1 MLWRGICRRCP
12 NCGSGGLFR
21 RWFRMAERCPRCGY
35 RFVREDGF
43 HFGGYVINFGVTEG
57 LVCLALLG
65 YILAAAANP
74 DVAVWPVVVGGIV
87 AAVVTPIVFFPFS
100 RTIWAA
106 IDLTLTPLTVIEQA
120 EAETAVAAGRR
131 ERPAEELP

>member
-1 MLWRGICRRCP
+1 MLWRGMLRRCP

-57 LVCLALLG
+57 MVGLVMLG
-65 YILAAAANP
+65 YIFAAAANP
-74 DVAVWPVVVGGIV
+74 DVPLWPVFAGGAV
-87 AAVVTPIVFFPFS
+87 AAVLTPILFYPFS

-106 IDLTLTPLTVIEQA
+106 IDLVLTPLE
-120 EAETAVAAGRR
+120 
-131 ERPAEELP
+131 PAEEADAILAREERQGSA